1 MLGRLLSSRYRIVR
15 ILGSGGFGHAY
26 VTEDTQRPGNPLCV
40 LKHLSF
46 ASLNPAILR
55 QARRMFLA
63 EAETLEKL
71 GRHEQIPQLLAYF
84 EEDEEFYL
92 VQEFI
97 EGHPLNEELTL
108 GFQFSEAQ
116 VIELLE
122 EVLEIL
128 EFVHAHGVIH
138 RDLKPEN
145 LIRREYDRKIFL
157 IDFGAVKNIA
167 QPVADDSKTTQMSM
181 PVYTSGYAASEQCL
195 GKPRFSSDIYALGVI
210 GIQALTGARPSQLPQ
225 DPNTCELIWRD
236 RIEVR
241 NELAIVLEKMTK
253 FHFSQRYSSAT
264 EALEALKALK
274 DAPIQTQAPLSKFDA
289 VRRSPQQQQQQSQR
303 RATGWRL
310 PLTIG
315 AGIGATASVALATWT
330 ISRTFSPPPSSS
342 YPQGIATASPVLNQ
356 ISFGEKVLTP
366 GITAPIKQEA
376 ADQLTAGNLPL
387 AIALLEKARH
397 SKPSDP
403 ETLIYLNNVRIGDK
417 KSYTIGVVVP
427 LSTQPSTSAEVLRGV
442 AQAQTQVNQSGGIN
456 GVQLKVAIATD
467 NSKPELAQQIAASFA
482 ADPNLLGVVGH
493 GTSDTTLAAAKI
505 YESEELVAIS
515 PISSAVQLSG
525 FSPYLFRTMP
535 SDQVPAKKLTE
546 YMVTQL
552 KKRKAAVFF
561 NSASTYSKSLKDAF
575 KDALY
580 YSGKG
585 QVIEEIDLSKPDF
598 NPVESVEEVGKKG
611 AEVIML
617 APNQELFERTLL
629 VVDAN
634 QNRLPLLAGDAFYL
648 PKTLQVGG
656 KSVSGMTLA
665 VPAYQADIDRSPFQK
680 QAKTLWG
687 DRVNWRTVLSYDAAQ
702 ALIGAIQQSPTRN
715 GIRRVLSDPKFS
727 VMGALHPVRFST
739 KGDRPMELAI
749 VKVMP
754 TRSSKK
760 FEFKSVSNPTAK

>member
-15 ILGSGGFGHAY
+15 ILGSGGFGHTY

-46 ASLNPAILR
+46 SSHDPAIVR

-63 EAETLEKL
+63 EAETLETL

-84 EEDEEFYL
+84 EEGEEFYL

-122 EVLEIL
+122 EVLGVL
-128 EFVHAHGVIH
+128 KFVHAHGVIH

-145 LIRREYDRKIFL
+145 LIRRDRDRKIFL

-167 QPVADDSKTTQMSM
+167 QSVAEDAKTTQMSM
-181 PVYTSGYAASEQCL
+181 PVFTSGYGASEQCL
-195 GKPRFSSDIYALGVI
+195 GKPRFSSDLYALGVI

-236 RIEVR
+236 RVEVR
-241 NELAIVLEKMTK
+241 DELAAVLEKMTK
-253 FHFSQRYSSAT
+253 FHFNQRYSSAI
-264 EALEALKALK
+264 EALDALKRLK
-274 DAPIQTQAPLSKFDA
+274 ETAPTQTQIPLSKFDA
-289 VRRSPQQQQQQSQR
+289 VRRSPIQQRQR
-303 RATGWRL
+303 QTTDWRL
-310 PLTIG
+310 PLTIA
-315 AGIGATASVALATWT
+315 AGIGATSAVTLATWT
-330 ISRTFSPPPSSS
+330 ISQTFA
-342 YPQGIATASPVLNQ
+342 PQSVLPTASPVSNQ
-356 ISFGEKVLTP
+356 ISLGERVLTP

-376 ADQLTAGNLPL
+376 ADQITAGNLPL
-387 AIALLEKARH
+387 AAILLEKARRTN
-397 SKPSDP
+397 PADP
-403 ETLIYLNNVRIGDK
+403 ETLIYLNNVRIGGK
-417 KSYTIGVVVP
+417 KAYTIGVAVP

-467 NSKPELAQQIAASFA
+467 NSQPELAKQIAASFA
-482 ADPNLLGVVGH
+482 ANPNLLGVVGH
-493 GTSDTTLAAAKI
+493 GTSDTTLAAAKV
-505 YESEELVAIS
+505 YESEKLVAIS

-535 SDQVPAKKLTE
+535 SDQAPAKKLTE

-561 NSASTYSKSLKDAF
+561 NSGSTYSKSLRDAF
-575 KDALY
+575 KDALF

-585 QVIEEIDLSKPDF
+585 QVIEEVDLSKPDF
-598 NPVESVEEVGKKG
+598 NPVDSVEEVIKKG

-656 KSVSGMTLA
+656 KAVSGMTLA
-665 VPAYQADIDRSPFQK
+665 VPAHQVDIDRSPFQK

-687 DRVNWRTVLSYDAAQ
+687 DGVNWRTVLSYDATQ
-702 ALIGAIQQSPTRN
+702 ALIGAIQQSPTRS
-715 GIRRVLSDPKFS
+715 GIRRVLADPNFS
-727 VMGALHPVRFST
+727 VMGALHPVSFST

-754 TRSSKK
+754 TRSGKK
-760 FEFKSVSNPTAK
+760 FEFRSVPNPTAK